1 MGQAEGQDD
10 EPDLEPRYE
19 SVQRAQQSRLEQ
31 KDRKV
36 NQEKLCNNSRSGNAQ
51 NQTCF
56 NRYCGVKVSRADFE
70 LYNNGEKLF
79 GTRMPELILCPR
91 NSVYNK
97 GDY

>member
-36 NQEKLCNNSRSGNAQ
+36 EYTRYFFYLDEVFCAGNPKQ
-51 NQTCF
+51 LRPGQ
-56 NRYCGVKVSRADFE
+56 V
-70 LYNNGEKLF
+70 
-79 GTRMPELILCPR
+79 
-91 NSVYNK
+91 
-97 GDY
+97 